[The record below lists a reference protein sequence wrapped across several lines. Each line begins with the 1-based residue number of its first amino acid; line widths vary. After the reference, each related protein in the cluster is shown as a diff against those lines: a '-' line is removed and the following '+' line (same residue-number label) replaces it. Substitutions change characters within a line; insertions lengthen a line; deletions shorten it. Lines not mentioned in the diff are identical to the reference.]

1 MRHLTIIILALLLV
15 VSCKNTG
22 TKENIPVSDIH
33 KVVVDQ
39 VLQAG
44 AYTYLQVNET
54 GMQKWLAVPLMTATE
69 GETYY
74 YTGGLVMENFQSKE
88 LDRVFETVLFLEE
101 ISTTPTLPSSAMTG
115 SATPHSQSVQKLKFD
130 IEVPEGGITI
140 AELFAGKNSYESKSV
155 IIRGA
160 VTKFNPAIMNKNW
173 IHIQDGTDHEG
184 KFDLTITS
192 DQVTEPGEI
201 ITVEGKITLDKDF
214 GAGYY
219 YEVIIEDAKIIGN

>member
-1 MRHLTIIILALLLV
+1 MRQLTIIILALLTV
-15 VSCKNTG
+15 VSCKNSG
-22 TKENIPVSDIH
+22 TNENIPVSDIH

-54 GMQKWLAVPLMTATE
+54 GMQKWLAVPSMTATE

-74 YTGGLVMENFQSKE
+74 YTGGLLMENFQSKD
-88 LDRVFETVLFLEE
+88 LDRVFETVLFLEAV
-101 ISTTPTLPSSAMTG
+101 STTLPQPSPAMTG
-115 SATPHSQSVQKLKFD
+115 PATSHSQSEQKLNFD
-130 IEVPEGGITI
+130 IEVPEGGITV
-140 AELFAGKNSYESKSV
+140 AELFADKKSYESKSV

-160 VTKFNPAIMNKNW
+160 VTKFNSAIMNKNW

>member
-1 MRHLTIIILALLLV
+1 MRQLTIIILALLTV
-15 VSCKNTG
+15 VSCKNSG
-22 TKENIPVSDIH
+22 TNENIPVSDIH

-54 GMQKWLAVPLMTATE
+54 GMQKWLAVPSMTATE

-74 YTGGLVMENFQSKE
+74 YTGGLVMENFESKD
-88 LDRVFETVLFLEE
+88 LDRVFETVLFLEGVY
-101 ISTTPTLPSSAMTG
+101 TNPPLPSTAITG
-115 SATPHSQSVQKLKFD
+115 TGAPHSQSEQKLNFD
-130 IEVPEGGITI
+130 IEVPEGGISI
-140 AELFAGKNSYESKSV
+140 AELFADKKSYESKSV

-160 VTKFNPAIMNKNW
+160 VTKFNSAIMNKNW

>member
-54 GMQKWLAVPLMTATE
+54 GMQKWLAVPSMTATE
-69 GETYY
+69 GDTYY
-74 YTGGLVMENFQSKE
+74 YTGGLVMENFQSKD

-140 AELFAGKNSYESKSV
+140 AELFAGKKSYESKSV